1 MRDYFSRLYSL
12 ISRRFNFSVFIRMGL
27 NRIQLIGSLV
37 VSFDII
43 ILETNLY
50 LPFLFLLELAGFLVG
65 SCV

>member
-1 MRDYFSRLYSL
+1 
-12 ISRRFNFSVFIRMGL
+12 MGL